1 MSDDDTNKEMS
12 PQSTRFLDSDDD
24 DDDDDEKRRMG
35 GNGREENDDE
45 AFLAKYDSDGY
56 GDDADRQELMQMNE
70 LDREEELAKRSAK
83 LKILKDRKRIL
94 EKAKEREEK
103 ERNKGRERLR
113 QGEDEKSK
121 KALEE
126 IGKKV
131 KKKIDEAGS
140 SSDDLSSSSGLS
152 YDDEDRLDSED
163 EEEMLARKKR
173 RRTSMTTTKGRR
185 SKQKKPFSTRG
196 RRKRGGDYSDDE
208 SSSSGGFGYDDDMD
222 VFEEATAKDVR
233 AITLPRSKLEK
244 WISEPFYESAVEGAF
259 VRVNIGLDKNK
270 ESRYRLCQ
278 IAGIA
283 DGSYQGTTQ
292 TYSLKAYEYNDGT
305 YAEKSTKKWLILRW
319 GSHEKTFRISETS
332 NRVDDAF
339 ARANDESNA
348 TVGVGSLILDHDDER
363 FKNSEFGK
371 WYEHVKKTAKKYLPS
386 VDDCDIIS
394 KKLTGADEYRYT
406 AEDVQKMLELNKQKR
421 GGVST
426 NFIFEKEQ
434 MKMQLAKAREEGDVE
449 QQEKLE
455 EAIKELNEK
464 IENKINKRG
473 GNQKV
478 MADINKKNEFSNAI
492 KLSQAAVKHIKKV
505 KEGKDISE
513 DDPFS
518 RRPTRVTTYWSMKTD
533 GENNAKA
540 AAEKAAKMAE
550 MNAETAAAGNEHK
563 EEEDEED
570 AFANYK
576 TMKEKLRES
585 LHHIS
590 KSHQLAQN
598 KLLNM
603 NSNGMK
609 PSLTHAKRATE
620 RDPVLV
626 RQRFAAGRMNA
637 SSNGGSKA
645 LAGNS
650 LSVKEYLARQE
661 AKGEA

>member
-1 MSDDDTNKEMS
+1 MSDHADDDTKKEAL
-12 PQSTRFLDSDDD
+12 STHFLDSDDD
-24 DDDDDEKRRMG
+24 DEKQMR
-35 GNGREENDDE
+35 GNGREENDDD

-56 GDDADRQELMQMNE
+56 GDEADRAQLMQMNE

-103 ERNKGRERLR
+103 ERNKGRQQQGRERLR

-131 KKKIDEAGS
+131 KKRIDEAGLS
-140 SSDDLSSSSGLS
+140 SDDDLSSSSGLS
-152 YDDEDRLDSED
+152 YDDEGRLDSED
-163 EEEMLARKKR
+163 EEEMLERKKR
-173 RRTSMTTTKGRR
+173 GRTSRATKGRR
-185 SKQKKPFSTRG
+185 KKQKKKTSS
-196 RRKRGGDYSDDE
+196 RRRGGDYSDDE
-208 SSSSGGFGYDDDMD
+208 SSSSDGFGYDDDMD

-233 AITLPRSKLEK
+233 AITLPRFKLEK

-283 DGSYQGTTQ
+283 DGSYRGTTQ
-292 TYSLKAYEYNDGT
+292 TYTLKAYEYNDGT
-305 YAEKSTKKWLILRW
+305 NAKKSTNKWLILRW

-332 NRVDDAF
+332 NRIDDAF
-339 ARANDESNA
+339 ARANDESTTIA
-348 TVGVGSLILDHDDER
+348 STGSLILDHDDER

-371 WYEHVKKTAKKYLPS
+371 WYDHVKKTAKKYLPS
-386 VDDCDIIS
+386 VDDCEIIS

-421 GGVST
+421 GGRST

-434 MKMQLAKAREEGDVE
+434 MKMQLAKAREEGDIE

-455 EAIKELNEK
+455 LAIEELNVK
-464 IENKINKRG
+464 IEDKINKRG
-473 GNQKV
+473 GNQKL

-505 KEGKDISE
+505 KEGKDISD

-533 GENNAKA
+533 GENNSKGATTTAANRA
-540 AAEKAAKMAE
+540 AA
-550 MNAETAAAGNEHK
+550 NAAAATGKEEHK
-563 EEEDEED
+563 KEEKDEED
-570 AFANYK
+570 ALANYK
-576 TMKEKLRES
+576 TMKEKLCDS

-590 KSHQLAQN
+590 KSHQFAQS
-598 KLLNM
+598 KLLNS
-603 NSNGMK
+603 SNGMK

-626 RQRFAAGRMNA
+626 RQRFAAGRMT
-637 SSNGGSKA
+637 SNEGSKT
-645 LAGNS
+645 LTGNS